1 MKAKIVVGLGWGD
14 EGKGLTVDYL
24 CRKSLNAIVVRF
36 SGGQQCGHNVVIG
49 DKSHEHRSFGSGTLA
64 GYPSYFSE
72 HTCFYPPSIEKEYDI
87 LSYKDILPEL
97 WIHPLAKMTTQYDV
111 AYNRVRETSL
121 KHGSCGLGI
130 GATFSRNADNY
141 KIHAVDTL
149 YPEILHKKM
158 DTVKDYYLKKLVAE
172 GYSPD
177 EIERF
182 KVISLLEGQEVM
194 WALSSRKF
202 YVRPYSALKNYAN
215 IIFEGSQGIM
225 LDMDLGIFP
234 NVTYA
239 NTTSKNAIAICIEL
253 GIKPDIY
260 YVTRCYQT
268 RHGNGWMKES
278 KPIQLINN
286 EKETN
291 VTNEW
296 QGIFRTAEL
305 DYNLLRYSMY
315 SDFAFSD
322 GCDRHLVVTCLD
334 QRPDFN
340 FQDTSF
346 PMVQS
351 IIKSYSADATELQ
364 MAQLVK

>member
-1 MKAKIVVGLGWGD
+1 
-14 EGKGLTVDYL
+14 
-24 CRKSLNAIVVRF
+24 
-36 SGGQQCGHNVVIG
+36 
-49 DKSHEHRSFGSGTLA
+49 
-64 GYPSYFSE
+64 
-72 HTCFYPPSIEKEYDI
+72 
-87 LSYKDILPEL
+87 
-97 WIHPLAKMTTQYDV
+97 
-111 AYNRVRETSL
+111 
-121 KHGSCGLGI
+121 
-130 GATFSRNADNY
+130 
-141 KIHAVDTL
+141 
-149 YPEILHKKM
+149 
-158 DTVKDYYLKKLVAE
+158 
-172 GYSPD
+172 
-177 EIERF
+177 
-182 KVISLLEGQEVM
+182 
-194 WALSSRKF
+194 
-202 YVRPYSALKNYAN
+202 
-215 IIFEGSQGIM
+215 
-225 LDMDLGIFP
+225 
-234 NVTYA
+234 
-239 NTTSKNAIAICIEL
+239 
-253 GIKPDIY
+253 
-260 YVTRCYQT
+260 
-268 RHGNGWMKES
+268 MKES